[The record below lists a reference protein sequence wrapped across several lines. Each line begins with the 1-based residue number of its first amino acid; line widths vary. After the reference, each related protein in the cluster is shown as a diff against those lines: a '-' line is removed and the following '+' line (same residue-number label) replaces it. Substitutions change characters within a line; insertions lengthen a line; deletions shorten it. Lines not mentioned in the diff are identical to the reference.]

1 MPTQTDMVLILT
13 GVGLYA
19 VIVLL
24 YAILKKLTE
33 KQENNLLEE
42 YGECKSKPRKMSIFP
57 YLVILAVVVVLDL
70 LIYKLM

>member
-1 MPTQTDMVLILT
+1 MPTQTDMVLIFT

-19 VIVLL
+19 VIALL

-42 YGECKSKPRKMSIFP
+42 YGECESKPRKMSIFP